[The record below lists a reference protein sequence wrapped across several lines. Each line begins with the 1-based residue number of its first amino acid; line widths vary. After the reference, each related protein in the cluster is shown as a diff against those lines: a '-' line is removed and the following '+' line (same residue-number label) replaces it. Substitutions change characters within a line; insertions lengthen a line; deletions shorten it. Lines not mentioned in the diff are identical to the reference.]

1 MSLNTQTNPKLIG
14 LNAVMNNPNLSRVV
28 SDALNSPPG
37 SLKREKASAM
47 LRSLNKASSRLDGQG
62 GGNPYMDMDLNQ
74 QWTTPQISNS
84 TPSTIGI
91 PSPQQSPQQSTT
103 PQPTTTTGQPTSAT
117 AEQAPNIGAEEVEQP
132 QKFLWPAE
140 EGVIEPEPQSQLPPG
155 FEAGQNT
162 DYYDNA
168 YNNLS
173 PEDKIR
179 FKPLYEA
186 RKAQVGPESFALSVQ
201 ADAEKLHGFMPNVP
215 MDMLPVGASLTRQ
228 TAEVEDALREKYKV
242 EEMENNLDRLKE
254 TGLTIEDNLADYMTA
269 RDKYIERLDSLIDTT
284 NESMI
289 DMDMANPYINKQ
301 MNNYRNYLYIMKGRQ
316 QKRYA
321 DFLKTA
327 INQHNLELTRA
338 QNAYDSTLK
347 QFNRELDSKTAITEE
362 DYNNINEMLKEM
374 YNTLDKREE
383 KEARMG
389 ILNEQ
394 LLKAQ
399 FDNIDT
405 SLRAYEN
412 NTMTKADTEKSKNN
426 YLIANKDATEA
437 DWKALSVEDKRRW
450 TLKKDDVVD
459 YSMLNFYLNQVGS
472 GDRGTEFVDE
482 EGNILWKSIPSQYWD
497 IIIQTIADALA
508 EAELEAAG
516 QSDTGT
522 WGAIKNIF

>member
-1 MSLNTQTNPKLIG
+1 
-14 LNAVMNNPNLSRVV
+14 
-28 SDALNSPPG
+28 
-37 SLKREKASAM
+37 
-47 LRSLNKASSRLDGQG
+47 
-62 GGNPYMDMDLNQ
+62 
-74 QWTTPQISNS
+74 
-84 TPSTIGI
+84 
-91 PSPQQSPQQSTT
+91 
-103 PQPTTTTGQPTSAT
+103 
-117 AEQAPNIGAEEVEQP
+117 
-132 QKFLWPAE
+132 
-140 EGVIEPEPQSQLPPG
+140 
-155 FEAGQNT
+155 
-162 DYYDNA
+162 
-168 YNNLS
+168 
-173 PEDKIR
+173 
-179 FKPLYEA
+179 
-186 RKAQVGPESFALSVQ
+186 
-201 ADAEKLHGFMPNVP
+201 
-215 MDMLPVGASLTRQ
+215 
-228 TAEVEDALREKYKV
+228 
-242 EEMENNLDRLKE
+242 
-254 TGLTIEDNLADYMTA
+254 MTA